1 MRGLEVRIIGEGRID
16 ANPEVVLHAALGRQ
30 AVIVPAHGVEDR
42 FSQHSLETCDDV
54 GVRVRE
60 HVADVK

>member
-16 ANPEVVLHAALGRQ
+16 ANPEVVLHAALGGQ
-30 AVIVPAHGVEDR
+30 AIVVPAHGVEDR
-42 FSQHSLETCDDV
+42 FTLHSLETRDDV

>member
-42 FSQHSLETCDDV
+42 FTQHSLETRNDV